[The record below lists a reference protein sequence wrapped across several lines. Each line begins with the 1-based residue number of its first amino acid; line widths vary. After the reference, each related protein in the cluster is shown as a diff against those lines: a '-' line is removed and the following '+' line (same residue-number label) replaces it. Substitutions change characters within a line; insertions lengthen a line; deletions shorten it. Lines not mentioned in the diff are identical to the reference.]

1 MRRLNLVFVLA
12 SIVAVLGYAGPT
24 HSMLVAPSADLT
36 TGFQVEDPANA
47 GDFLFNNGNDL
58 APVSDNAA
66 FVGSVLGQAVF
77 EVGRFEV
84 DNITVSTSFILEPV
98 LTKPGEP
105 DEWLAAKWTYAG
117 PETVAAVALKAGPSW
132 ALFDYRGSTSPANMG
147 IVSVACLFST
157 VCNDINWDGLLALN
171 FDNSQDA
178 AISHATGYVPLPAAV
193 WLLMSGLLA
202 LFGVARCRRA
212 RTQA

>member
-1 MRRLNLVFVLA
+1 MRRLNLVFVFALIFA
-12 SIVAVLGYAGPT
+12 VAGYARPAL
-24 HSMLVAPSADLT
+24 SMLVVPSADLT
-36 TGFQVEDPANA
+36 TGFQVEDPANP

-58 APVSDNAA
+58 APVSDDAA

-84 DNITVSTSFILEPV
+84 DNVPVSTSFVLEPI

-117 PETVAAVALKAGPSW
+117 PETVTVVALKAGQSW

-157 VCNDINWDGLLALN
+157 ICSDINWDDLSALN

-178 AISHATGYVPLPAAV
+178 AISHVTGYVPLPAAV
-193 WLLMSGLLA
+193 WLLLSGLLM
-202 LFGVARCRRA
+202 LGGIGYRRRA
-212 RTQA
+212 AA